1 MNFNNDNNLIN
12 EIVNY
17 FVNKEN
23 TKATSFSQKKKKKEN
38 TKGIKKFITKNL
50 QADMTKTWLI
60 SLKNHNKF
68 MF

>member
-23 TKATSFSQKKKKKEN
+23 TKATSFSPKKKKKEN

-50 QADMTKTWLI
+50 QADMTKT
-60 SLKNHNKF
+60 
-68 MF
+68 

>member
-23 TKATSFSQKKKKKEN
+23 TKATSFSPKKKKEN